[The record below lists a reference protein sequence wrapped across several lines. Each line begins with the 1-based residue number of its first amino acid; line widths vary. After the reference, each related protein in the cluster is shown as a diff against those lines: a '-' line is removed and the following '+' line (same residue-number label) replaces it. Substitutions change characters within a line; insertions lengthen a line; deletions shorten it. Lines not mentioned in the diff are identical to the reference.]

1 MKMYNEEYEEI
12 FSESFKVEKPKARS
26 IFVYEGF
33 ILNKTYTMAEKLL
46 YQILDMYHN
55 KGMGGAYPAQDEM
68 CKQLGVS
75 KPTLLKTLK
84 SMQEKN
90 MILVINCFWKNN
102 NKQAH
107 NFYVLN
113 SPDERTGE
121 FDGDALTLWKARCP
135 NKKALVS
142 KCEHKGLW
150 KYEWK

>member
-1 MKMYNEEYEEI
+1 MYKEENGEM
-12 FSESFKVEKPKARS
+12 FSESVKVEKPKARS

-33 ILNKTYTMAEKLL
+33 ILNKNYSMAEKLL

-55 KGMGGAYPAQDEM
+55 KGMGGAFPSQDEM

-113 SPDERTGE
+113 EPDEMTGE
-121 FDGDALTLWKARCP
+121 FDKNALALWRARCP
-135 NKKALVS
+135 NKKALVF
-142 KCEHKGLW
+142 KGEHKGLW